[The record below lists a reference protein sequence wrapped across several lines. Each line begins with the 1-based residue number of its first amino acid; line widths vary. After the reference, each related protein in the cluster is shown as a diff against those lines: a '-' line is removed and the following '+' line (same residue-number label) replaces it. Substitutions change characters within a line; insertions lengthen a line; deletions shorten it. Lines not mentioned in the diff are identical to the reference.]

1 MKRLHLPG
9 ATGRRALGLG
19 ALAWLGAL
27 GGRLL
32 GWPAVVIAAAVSAP
46 LLGRRR
52 WLAAAVLVAGSLSGW
67 TAEARIQSTLRAAV
81 PEGPV
86 TLLGVVA
93 DEPVADE
100 PVADE
105 PVADEPVA
113 DEPVADEPVADEPV
127 ADEPVADEPVSE
139 EPVAAGGGFRFVFEP
154 KPAAVPGGWRA
165 VDLPPIAIHSDD
177 AEHRPTS
184 GDTVVARGVLRSGP
198 GRVRGDPIAGRLDAS
213 SVERIAGTP
222 NPVAAI
228 GNALRS
234 RVASQIGAHSRGAE
248 AGLLQ
253 GFLIGDTSGLD
264 GQDLDDLR
272 RAGLSHFVAVSGS
285 NVALFLA
292 AWWLATAW
300 LASHPRARAAI
311 GLVGLAIFVVAT
323 RWEPSVVRAAVMAS
337 VVLGG
342 RLVGHPIDT
351 WTALG
356 ASAAGLIILSGDLA
370 VGVGFQLS
378 VVAAAGV
385 LAGAGALRG
394 RRPAWAWAA
403 LSATIAAQAAV
414 TPLLL
419 WHFGTVPLFSPL
431 ANLAAL
437 PLVTL
442 ATVAGG
448 VGVLSGWSPL
458 VAAGSAFTAGVLWI
472 ARIAAGW
479 PQLGPA
485 GLTLVIAI
493 ALLAMAKAMR
503 KVVVVAVAA
512 AALRFLAPPGLPEG
526 PTATFLDV
534 GQGDA
539 VVLRDDLGSVILIDG
554 GRDPVVLTAG
564 LRRTGVGRID
574 VLVVTHGDAD
584 HAGGLDGIFEHI
596 DVRHLWVPDQ
606 PGLGLILSSVI
617 EQAAAHGV
625 PVEHLR
631 SGVSVSI
638 GRFAVEV
645 IGPRRRYLSSNN
657 GSVVLW
663 VRAGPPPCCSPATS
677 RRSPNASC
685 PSCTPTYCSY
695 RITGRQRTTSGGS
708 AGRRATCRSCRWETT
723 PMGTRHRPCSM
734 LWFVPARK
742 ST

>member
-32 GWPAVVIAAAVSAP
+32 GWPAVVIAVAVSAP

-67 TAEARIQSTLRAAV
+67 TAEARVQSTLRAAV

-105 PVADEPVA
+105 PV
-113 DEPVADEPVADEPV
+113 
-127 ADEPVADEPVSE
+127 SE
-139 EPVAAGGGFRFVFEP
+139 EPVTAGGGFRFVFEP
-154 KPAAVPGGWRA
+154 KPEAVPGGWRA

-342 RLVGHPIDT
+342 RLVGYPNRHVDRSRSLGGRAHHPVGGPGGGRRLS
-351 WTALG
+351 ALG
-356 ASAAGLIILSGDLA
+356 RCHS
-370 VGVGFQLS
+370 
-378 VVAAAGV
+378 
-385 LAGAGALRG
+385 RG
-394 RRPAWAWAA
+394 
-403 LSATIAAQAAV
+403 
-414 TPLLL
+414 
-419 WHFGTVPLFSPL
+419 
-431 ANLAAL
+431 
-437 PLVTL
+437 
-442 ATVAGG
+442 
-448 VGVLSGWSPL
+448 
-458 VAAGSAFTAGVLWI
+458 
-472 ARIAAGW
+472 
-479 PQLGPA
+479 
-485 GLTLVIAI
+485 
-493 ALLAMAKAMR
+493 
-503 KVVVVAVAA
+503 
-512 AALRFLAPPGLPEG
+512 
-526 PTATFLDV
+526 
-534 GQGDA
+534 
-539 VVLRDDLGSVILIDG
+539 
-554 GRDPVVLTAG
+554 
-564 LRRTGVGRID
+564 
-574 VLVVTHGDAD
+574 
-584 HAGGLDGIFEHI
+584 
-596 DVRHLWVPDQ
+596 
-606 PGLGLILSSVI
+606 
-617 EQAAAHGV
+617 
-625 PVEHLR
+625 
-631 SGVSVSI
+631 
-638 GRFAVEV
+638 
-645 IGPRRRYLSSNN
+645 
-657 GSVVLW
+657 
-663 VRAGPPPCCSPATS
+663 CSPAQ
-677 RRSPNASC
+677 
-685 PSCTPTYCSY
+685 
-695 RITGRQRTTSGGS
+695 GR
-708 AGRRATCRSCRWETT
+708 
-723 PMGTRHRPCSM
+723 
-734 LWFVPARK
+734 
-742 ST
+742 